1 MIADLLPATVRRYV
15 YLTLTTLLGLELV
28 FDVIDPGWQSKLIEA
43 AAVLGFVLAAGN
55 TPRRSDG

>member
-1 MIADLLPATVRRYV
+1 MLADLLPAKVRYYV

-28 FDVIDPGWQSKLIEA
+28 FDVLDDGAQQKIIEA

-55 TPRRSDG
+55 TPRSD